1 VVTTATPGGRP
12 LASPRERRKQIVI
25 LGAVLL
31 LALLYPG
38 LDNVLRLQQFNLGI
52 STLIPIF
59 FFIILALG
67 LNIVVGFAGLLD
79 IGYAAFYVIGA
90 YTTALLT
97 SPQSPFYTVF
107 HLNFWLALAA
117 SVAVA
122 ALSGILIGAPTLRLR
137 GDYLAVVTLA
147 FGEIVPRV
155 FLNLDQVTRGAA
167 GINPIAYPNFFGLQ
181 FSLDPAVAHWW
192 YYMILVIGLLCVFLI
207 FRLRDS
213 RLGRAWMAMRED
225 ELAAASM
232 GIDLVRNKL
241 LAFSLGASF
250 AGFAGAAYAAYL
262 QVVSPD
268 QFSFSISIM
277 VLVMVI
283 LGGMGN
289 IWGVILGGFI
299 VGFFDNVLVRTIS
312 GWVQSLGA
320 SLGHAGLTEFNLEQ
334 YKFGIFGLALVLLM
348 TFRPEGIMPSAR
360 RRAELHPE
368 DEAVAAQE
376 NALYSMDGERLE
388 PR

>member
-1 VVTTATPGGRP
+1 
-12 LASPRERRKQIVI
+12 
-25 LGAVLL
+25 
-31 LALLYPG
+31 
-38 LDNVLRLQQFNLGI
+38 
-52 STLIPIF
+52 
-59 FFIILALG
+59 
-67 LNIVVGFAGLLD
+67 
-79 IGYAAFYVIGA
+79 
-90 YTTALLT
+90 LT
-97 SPQSPFYTVF
+97 SGARWSPA
-107 HLNFWLALAA
+107 WP
-117 SVAVA
+117 SPP
-122 ALSGILIGAPTLRLR
+122 IC
-137 GDYLAVVTLA
+137 
-147 FGEIVPRV
+147 
-155 FLNLDQVTRGAA
+155 LNLDHLTRGAA

-181 FSLDPAVAHWW
+181 FSLDPTVAHWW
-192 YYMILVIGLLCVFLI
+192 YYMILAIGLLCVFLI
-207 FRLRDS
+207 LRLRDS

-241 LAFSLGASF
+241 LAFALGASF

-262 QVVSPD
+262 QVVSRD

-312 GWVQSLGA
+312 GWIQAFGA
-320 SLGHAGLTEFNLEQ
+320 SVGNDILREFNLEQ
-334 YKFGIFGLALVLLM
+334 FKFGIFGLALVLLM
-348 TFRPEGIMPSAR
+348 TFRPEGILPNAR

-368 DEAVAAQE
+368 DDHVADQE
-376 NALYSMDGERLE
+376 NARYQLDGERLE